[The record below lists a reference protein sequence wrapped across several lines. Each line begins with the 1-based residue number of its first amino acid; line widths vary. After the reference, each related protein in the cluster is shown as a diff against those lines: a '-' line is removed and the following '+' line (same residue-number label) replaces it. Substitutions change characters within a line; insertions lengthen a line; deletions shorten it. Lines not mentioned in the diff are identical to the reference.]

1 MMVTFNPLDSRSAPI
16 DAEAMPLPKDE
27 TTPPVTNT
35 NLDKLT
41 SASIVDEEERQTK
54 SEQGRLSVHGYLR

>member
-1 MMVTFNPLDSRSAPI
+1 MVTFSPRDSRSAPI